1 MIQYD
6 NLSDFKNHMWIL
18 EVILFAHCECC
29 HSGQP
34 RQRDN
39 NGVAELNVGITIWWD
54 WELEIMFIH
63 EVSLAVLVYFLG
75 WWKVQHRVLLPGI
88 TELRCSLQLPRTP
101 LAAALVSSST
111 ATAEISRA
119 EVSVARNIG
128 LWPPTALQSATN
140 AFHREKRRLR
150 GSASNKRVCGKSI
163 FCWWWYKP
171 RDHFGMIGDMRQH
184 EIMGMSFSAMPPPFL
199 SIHKTSKLL
208 AWWLWSSSH
217 LKMSVR
223 EKASPTK
230 DRWYSIS
237 SKKGSNLGEACKH
250 DQCPSSDGKL

>member
-1 MIQYD
+1 MLPQWATATTRQQRCGGTKCRPC
-6 NLSDFKNHMWIL
+6 FT
-18 EVILFAHCECC
+18 
-29 HSGQP
+29 P
-34 RQRDN
+34 RDHWTP
-39 NGVAELNVGITIWWD
+39 L
-54 WELEIMFIH
+54 
-63 EVSLAVLVYFLG
+63 
-75 WWKVQHRVLLPGI
+75 
-88 TELRCSLQLPRTP
+88 SLQLPRTP

-128 LWPPTALQSATN
+128 PHPQRHSKATN
-140 AFHREKRRLR
+140 AFHREKRSSELR
-150 GSASNKRVCGKSI
+150 FQQKSLR
-163 FCWWWYKP
+163 KKH
-171 RDHFGMIGDMRQH
+171 REDDDTNR
-184 EIMGMSFSAMPPPFL
+184 EITLEWLEIWDNMKSWEWVVHPCPPPFL
-199 SIHKTSKLL
+199 SIHKISKLL